1 MPAFT
6 PTSTV
11 GLPANRS
18 LSRTGTSW
26 AKITP
31 SAAAMTAGS
40 SRVNPAEPC
49 VSTTSSTPAARPAF
63 SSDSAAM

>member
-6 PTSTV
+6 PMSTV
-11 GLPANRS
+11 GLPAKRS
-18 LSRTGTSW
+18 FSRTGTSW

-31 SAAAMTAGS
+31 SAAAMTSGS
-40 SRVNPAEPC
+40 SRVKPAEPC
-49 VSTTSSTPAARPAF
+49 VSTVTSTPASRPAF